1 MPNYGKQFENKFRQ
15 DWNNSFPGTFLLR
28 LNDQVS
34 GYKYT
39 SANLCDFIAYVD
51 GKLFLLECKSH
62 AGASL
67 PFSSVSQYDRLK
79 QFVGIPGI
87 RVGIILW
94 LYEKD
99 KCLYVPIKTVTK
111 LLSNNEQSVGIRHL
125 GTEELIDIPSK
136 KKRVFLDSDYKQLL
150 DLEETW

>member
-15 DWNNSFPGTFLLR
+15 DWHNSFPGTFLLR

-79 QFVGIPGI
+79 QFVGILGI

-111 LLSNNEQSVGIRHL
+111 LLSKNEQSVGIRHL
-125 GTEELIDIPSK
+125 GKEEIIDIPSK

>member
-15 DWNNSFPGTFLLR
+15 DWHKSFPGTFLLR

-67 PFSSVSQYDRLK
+67 PFSSVSQYDRLT
-79 QFVGIPGI
+79 QFVRLPGI

-111 LLSNNEQSVGIRHL
+111 LLSKNEQSVGIRHL
-125 GTEELIDIPSK
+125 GKEEIIEIPSK

-150 DLEETW
+150 NLEETW

>member
-15 DWNNSFPGTFLLR
+15 DWHNSFPGTFLLR

-39 SANLCDFIAYVD
+39 STNLCDFIAYVD

-79 QFVGIPGI
+79 QLVGIPGI

-111 LLSNNEQSVGIRHL
+111 LLSRNEQSVGIRHL
-125 GTEELIDIPSK
+125 GKEEIIDIPSK

>member
-15 DWNNSFPGTFLLR
+15 DWHNSFPGTFLLR

-67 PFSSVSQYDRLK
+67 PFSSVSQYDRLT
-79 QFVGIPGI
+79 QFVGLLGI

-111 LLSNNEQSVGIRHL
+111 LLSKNEQSVGIRHL
-125 GTEELIDIPSK
+125 GKEEIIDIPSK

>member
-15 DWNNSFPGTFLLR
+15 DWHNSFPGTFLLR

-79 QFVGIPGI
+79 QFVGISGI

-111 LLSNNEQSVGIRHL
+111 LLSKNEQSVGIRHL
-125 GTEELIDIPSK
+125 GKEEIIDIPSK

>member
-1 MPNYGKQFENKFRQ
+1 
-15 DWNNSFPGTFLLR
+15 
-28 LNDQVS
+28 
-34 GYKYT
+34 
-39 SANLCDFIAYVD
+39 
-51 GKLFLLECKSH
+51 
-62 AGASL
+62 
-67 PFSSVSQYDRLK
+67 
-79 QFVGIPGI
+79 
-87 RVGIILW
+87 LW

-125 GTEELIDIPSK
+125 GKEELIDIPSK